1 MGFYHKPVFLREV
14 LAYLDPQPGK
24 IMVDCTAGGGGHS
37 KALLER
43 LLPGGKLVA
52 LDQDLDA
59 VQKLQE
65 VLHGF
70 GEENYEIVHSNFVN
84 LRKIAEGLLLREAD
98 GILFDLGVSSYQLDE
113 QERGFSY
120 QQDAL
125 LDMRMDRTKKLTAAQ
140 LVNEA
145 SPKELARIIT
155 EYGEENWAVRIASF
169 IVDARKRT
177 RIETTRQLAEIIK
190 AAIPSGARRTGPHP
204 AKRTF
209 QALRIAVNDE
219 LGILP
224 KALTQ
229 GVQLL
234 KPGGEMAV
242 ITFHSLEDRITKK
255 IFQEMGQGC
264 ICPKDLPVCVCHHK
278 PLVKN
283 ILGKPLTPT
292 EEELNNNPRSRSAK
306 LRVVEKTGEF

>member
-1 MGFYHKPVFLREV
+1 MGFYHKPVLWREV

-59 VQKLQE
+59 VQKLRE

-70 GEENYEIVHSNFVN
+70 GEENYEIVHSNFMN
-84 LRKIAEGLLLREAD
+84 LRKIAEGLLLREVD

-145 SPKELARIIT
+145 SPKELTRIIT
-155 EYGEENWAVRIASF
+155 EYGEENWAARIASF
-169 IVDARKRT
+169 IVDARKRAK
-177 RIETTRQLAEIIK
+177 IETTRQLAEIIK
-190 AAIPSGARRTGPHP
+190 AAIPSGARREGPHP

-224 KALTQ
+224 EALTQ

-234 KPGGEMAV
+234 KPGGKMAV

-255 IFQEMGQGC
+255 IFQEMGRGC

-283 ILGKPLTPT
+283 ILGKPLIPT